1 MNKTVSVIIPF
12 YSHLDWLYEAIESV
26 LAQTYPIHE
35 IILVNDG
42 SKEDLTEFL
51 VKYGDKITYIYQEN
65 AGPAAARNNGIRR
78 ATGDYIAF
86 EDSDDVWLPTK
97 LEKQVA
103 FMETTE
109 TKWSHTGFYYWWPSS
124 GRIKEV
130 NTSRDYDDIREQR
143 RISTQLATPSMVI
156 DACVFKNDK
165 LFFPEDK
172 RNGEDDQF
180 YTELA
185 KRYKI
190 SLIEEPLLKVRI
202 REDNS
207 NSHAIERFHLRVENY
222 RNWKKTGEKL
232 PFMVRFIYCHYV
244 IYAKIFGAQS
254 TLLKDKLAKIL
265 WVLPYTWERLY
276 IRYLYKHTEKSEKY
290 IKRYHQV

>member
-1 MNKTVSVIIPF
+1 MKKVSVIIPF
-12 YSHLDWLYEAIESV
+12 YSHLDWLYEAIKSV

-42 SKEDLTEFL
+42 SIEDLTGFL
-51 VKYGDKITYIYQEN
+51 AKYGDTITYIYQEN
-65 AGPAAARNNGIRR
+65 AGPAAARNKGIRR

-103 FMETTE
+103 FMEATE
-109 TKWSHTGFYYWWPSS
+109 TMWSHTGFYYWWPSS
-124 GRIKEV
+124 GRLKEV

-143 RISTQLATPSMVI
+143 RISTQLATPSMMI
-156 DACVFKNDK
+156 DARVFKIDN

-190 SLIEEPLLKVRI
+190 SLVEEPLLKVRM

-207 NSHAIERFHLRVENY
+207 NSHAIERFNLRVENY
-222 RNWKKTGEKL
+222 RNWIKAGEQL
-232 PFMVRFIYCHYV
+232 PFMVHFIYRHYV
-244 IYAKIFGAQS
+244 LYAKIFGLHS
-254 TLLKDKLAKIL
+254 TPFKDKIAKLL
-265 WVLPYTWERLY
+265 WVIPYTWERLY
-276 IRYLYKHTEKSEKY
+276 IRYLYKNSDKSEQF
-290 IKRYHQV
+290 IKRFK